1 MQKLDGAWRMIVNY
15 DELHKIVAPIIAALP
30 DVLFLL
36 KQINAASGTWH
47 AAIDLMTALL
57 HRYHKEGSETALILI
72 LCEG

>member
-1 MQKLDGAWRMIVNY
+1 MIVNY

-36 KQINAASGTWH
+36 EQINAASGTWH

-57 HRYHKEGSETALILI
+57 LATTKKVQKQLSFSSCARDNCMRL
-72 LCEG
+72 

>member
-1 MQKLDGAWRMIVNY
+1 MIVNY

-36 KQINAASGTWH
+36 EQIN